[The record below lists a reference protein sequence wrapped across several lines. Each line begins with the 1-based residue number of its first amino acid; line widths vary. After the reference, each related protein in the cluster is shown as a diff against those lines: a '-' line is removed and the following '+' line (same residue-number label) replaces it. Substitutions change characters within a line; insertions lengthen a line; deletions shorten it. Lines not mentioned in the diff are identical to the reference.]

1 MKLLRP
7 ANMHEA
13 IAIAIQV
20 DNKFN
25 DLKASYPKPPAPSKP
40 QSNLMVPHSYPVTRT
55 GNFPVNKLTPEE
67 IQRKRDRDDC
77 WLCDEK

>member
-25 DLKASYPKPPAPSKP
+25 DLKASYSKPPAPSKP
-40 QSNLMVPHSYPVTRT
+40 QSNLMVPQFRL
-55 GNFPVNKLTPEE
+55 G
-67 IQRKRDRDDC
+67 
-77 WLCDEK
+77 